1 MPEVRLV
8 NVTKRFGKTL
18 AVDHLNLEIYNKEYV
33 TLLGPSGCGKT
44 TALRMIAGLVEP
56 DEGEIYIGDRLVN
69 KVPPEDRNIGFM
81 FQTFA
86 LFPHMNVWGNAT
98 YGPRVKGWDNE
109 KTEGVA
115 REMLEMVKLFA
126 RADAYPRELSGGMTQ
141 RVALARALTAGA
153 NLLLLDEPLGALDA
167 KIRTELR
174 HELRR
179 LVKDLGLTAIHVTHD
194 QAEALTIS
202 DRIAVMRRG
211 KIEQIGTPS
220 EIYLKPKTIFTAN
233 FVGEANFME
242 GNVLK
247 LDADGADVEIRG
259 GLVIRMPYKE
269 FSKGSMVVLAIRPEK
284 VGIIEGKKEMA
295 NGFVGHV
302 ESFEFIGG
310 LIHYNVRLESGDLIS
325 VETSTSLR
333 RLDLDTLVTVYFAP
347 EDVLAYKYP
356 DGGLRR
362 ELEVE

>member
-8 NVTKRFGKTL
+8 NVTKKFGKTV
-18 AVDHLNLEIYNKEYV
+18 AVDRLNLHVYDKEYV

-44 TALRMIAGLVEP
+44 TALRIIAGLVEP
-56 DEGEIYIGDRLVN
+56 DEGKIYIGDRLVN
-69 KVPPEDRNIGFM
+69 KIPPEDRNIGFV

-86 LFPHMNVWGNAT
+86 LFPHMDVWSNVT
-98 YGPRVKGWDNE
+98 YGPRVKGWKSE

-115 REMLEMVKLFA
+115 KEMLDMVKLFT

-153 NLLLLDEPLGALDA
+153 NLLLLDEPLGSLDA
-167 KIRTELR
+167 KIRFDLR

-194 QAEALTIS
+194 QVEALTIS

-220 EIYLKPKTIFTAN
+220 EIYLKPKTLFTAN

-242 GNVLK
+242 GNVSK
-247 LDADGADVEIRG
+247 VDANGAYVEVRG
-259 GLVIRMPYKE
+259 GLVIRTPYKE
-269 FSKGSMVVLAIRPEK
+269 FSKGNMVVLAVRPEK
-284 VGIIEGKKEMA
+284 IEITEGEKEME
-295 NGFVGHV
+295 NGFFGHI
-302 ESFEFIGG
+302 ENFEFIGG
-310 LIHYNVRLESGDLIS
+310 LIHYNVRLDNQDLIS
-325 VETSTSLR
+325 VEVSTSLHR
-333 RLDLDTLVTVYFAP
+333 FDVNTRVTIYFAP
-347 EDVLAYKYP
+347 ENVLAYKYP
-356 DGGLRR
+356 DAGLRR